1 MLPLRFAPCLAPL
14 LLTLLNEACANLL
27 VLFHRFQHRLLHRGS
42 SPSDLIVKLVHQ
54 LPNPIIRPFLLPQQR
69 FAIQFSF
76 AFQSEQ

>member
-14 LLTLLNEACANLL
+14 LLTLLNEACASLL
-27 VLFHRFQHRLLHRGS
+27 VLFHRFQQRLLHRGS
-42 SPSDLIVKLVHQ
+42 SRSDLIVKLVHQ
-54 LPNPIIRPFLLPQQR
+54 LPIIRPFLLPQQR